1 MKELQGT
8 MRKSNRELDLVL
20 EVREMLD
27 ELTLELRSEEMVA
40 FNYMKEH

>member
-20 EVREMLD
+20 EVREMLE
-27 ELTLELRSEEMVA
+27 ELTFELRSEEIVA
-40 FNYMKEH
+40 FN